1 MSVGNTKYG
10 DGALQKNINGSN
22 NTAFGICS
30 SRDTDVSWNTSVGA
44 YANMSN
50 VSGISNVAMGTN
62 AHLLG
67 VSGSY
72 NTALGTATLLN
83 NKANSN
89 TAVGSNAM
97 EKNTTGKENVSV
109 GVQSGYENTNG
120 EKNVFLG
127 SYAGFKNFDGSENI
141 FLGNNSGNNP
151 ASNFSIGSKNS
162 FLGANTGV
170 ANTNK
175 KYNNSTAIGYGS
187 IIDASNQIMMG
198 TTNENVIIPG
208 NAYLTMTNFANY
220 TEQSIVSKKYVDT
233 YVSGGIQI
241 TKPCRCA
248 TTEPIDLNNST
259 TTTNIDGIN
268 INQYFDLS
276 RVLVRCQDA
285 QHQTNWV
292 YNDSTSSIN
301 NGIYVYNHIDSKF
314 QRASDCAGN
323 NVKGQATLI
332 VGGNLNKS
340 NIFVQTNYDSI
351 TNEAIAGTDSLEYIQ
366 FVKLQFSI
374 GDGLKITGDT
384 LQVKPDI
391 TDSAGDPYLTDIG
404 ILGKL
409 SVGSDVSMNGKLCVV
424 NDVSM
429 NSKLRVGGEASF
441 NSNVNISGNL
451 YMTGNNIIQL
461 TSNKTT
467 NTNNNINSLG
477 GIIPVFSFNTTLS
490 ALDSNIDLANYT
502 ITGFI
507 SNATYVMHG
516 QYFIRNTA
524 GSDRTFNN
532 AVFYFSQSSASNAD
546 PVIPPKGE
554 SLKKYY
560 ISINKQTIT
569 HGNYDSLTCPFSFL
583 IDSNDFLSPLG
594 KIYLTFR
601 MSGLSSGN
609 NSEIRVGIIN
619 TNITRIG

>member
-1 MSVGNTKYG
+1 MSVGNTNYG
-10 DGALQKNINGSN
+10 DGALEKNINGSN

-50 VSGISNVAMGTN
+50 VSGISNVALGTN
-62 AHLLG
+62 AHLLD

-198 TTNENVIIPG
+198 TSNENVIIPG
-208 NAYLTMTNFANY
+208 
-220 TEQSIVSKKYVDT
+220 D
-233 YVSGGIQI
+233 
-241 TKPCRCA
+241 
-248 TTEPIDLNNST
+248 
-259 TTTNIDGIN
+259 
-268 INQYFDLS
+268 
-276 RVLVRCQDA
+276 
-285 QHQTNWV
+285 
-292 YNDSTSSIN
+292 
-301 NGIYVYNHIDSKF
+301 
-314 QRASDCAGN
+314 
-323 NVKGQATLI
+323 
-332 VGGNLNKS
+332 
-340 NIFVQTNYDSI
+340 
-351 TNEAIAGTDSLEYIQ
+351 
-366 FVKLQFSI
+366 
-374 GDGLKITGDT
+374 
-384 LQVKPDI
+384 
-391 TDSAGDPYLTDIG
+391 
-404 ILGKL
+404 
-409 SVGSDVSMNGKLCVV
+409 
-424 NDVSM
+424 
-429 NSKLRVGGEASF
+429 ASF

-477 GIIPVFSFNTTLS
+477 GIIPVFSFNITLS
-490 ALDSNIDLANYT
+490 ALDSNINLANYT

-524 GSDRTFNN
+524 GSERTFNN
-532 AVFYFSQSSASNAD
+532 AVFYFSQSPASNTD

-560 ISINKQTIT
+560 ISINKQTIS
-569 HGNYDSLTCPFSFL
+569 HGDYDSLTCPFSFL
-583 IDSNDFLSPLG
+583 INSNDFLSPLG

-601 MSGLSSGN
+601 MSELSSGD